1 METLVCQSC
10 GKKFQWQGKPSELP
24 EGWENIPFSDDNGDG
39 MGLCEDCWP
48 EPNTN

>member
-10 GKKFQWQGKPSELP
+10 GKKFQWEGKLSELP

-48 EPNTN
+48 EPNRN